1 MNINLRWPTSDEVKG
16 FGRHVVSWTAGA
28 VAGAA
33 GVIGFGLTL
42 HIITPDQ
49 AHQLTAD
56 FTNLQNGIGVITN
69 AIIAL
74 WDGVQT
80 VGGAVAGIFGI
91 CMAAWA
97 STSSSVKSAAA
108 RLSKQPGTTVVTTP
122 AIANAIPSNK
132 VVSNTENT
140 VVPKGA

>member
-1 MNINLRWPTSDEVKG
+1 MNLKISWPTSDEVKG

-33 GVIGFGLTL
+33 GIIGFGLTL

-56 FTNLQNGIGVITN
+56 FTNLQNGIGIIAN
-69 AIIAL
+69 AVGAL
-74 WDGVQT
+74 WDGITT
-80 VGGAVAGIFGI
+80 VGGSVAGIFGI

-97 STSSSVKSAAA
+97 STSSSVKSAAQ
-108 RLSKQPGTTVVTTP
+108 RLSKQPGTIVVTTP
-122 AIANAIPSNK
+122 AIAAATPEPNI
-132 VVSNTENT
+132 VSNQEHT
-140 VVPKGA
+140 VVGKAP